1 MQIIFRKDLV
11 MSKQV
16 IDENVLGNG
25 PALPTDKKTTA
36 QQAADWSCPVFKV
49 SGVFS
54 SHMVLQREQPIK
66 VWGFSN
72 IPGSQVTGSFMGE
85 VSTATVTEDNR
96 WTLTFSARS
105 YEKTPQSMTITDD
118 HDHTVT
124 LEDILVGD
132 VWLLGGQSNA
142 ELNLAPC
149 MYLTPDIEFHEEDNF
164 RLFAQT
170 QDYPYT
176 HQEFCATPQPDV
188 INPEWCWK
196 RPDKESSLMFS
207 AIGWYFAR
215 EITQYIDIPLGLIMM
230 AAGGSCIREL
240 IPVELAHQE
249 GYTYGA
255 LVQEGG
261 YFNTLIHPFI
271 GLPFKAVIFF
281 QGESEGGT
289 RNLADRYAYDLEL
302 LVADERARFG
312 LNFPFYN
319 IQLSDYREEGEQY
332 FPWLDTIRVQQFK
345 ALSTIPNST
354 LTVDMDLGSP
364 AGYPDFAHSPFKKEL
379 SDRLAKLALAREY
392 GVGQE
397 AECSSPHPVTA
408 SFSEDKKQIIVEFRN
423 VSTGLAVR
431 NHTSAE
437 SYGMEVNGFSVGD
450 YDHREAARA
459 VITAPNTVT
468 IDIPSEVLAAVNASP
483 ESAEILTGY
492 INYAY
497 VVHITPDNANLCGGN
512 SMPVPAFSMSVTA
525 RL

>member
-1 MQIIFRKDLV
+1 MYNQITDQNIL
-11 MSKQV
+11 
-16 IDENVLGNG
+16 ENA
-25 PALPTDKKTTA
+25 PALPTDKQTTA
-36 QQAADWSCPVFKV
+36 QQSTDWICPEFKV

-66 VWGFSN
+66 IWGFSN
-72 IPGSQVTGSFMGE
+72 VLGSQVTGSFMGE
-85 VSTATVTEDNR
+85 MATTTVEENNR
-96 WTLTFSARS
+96 WTLTFSARPC
-105 YEKTPQSMTITDD
+105 EKNPQQMTITDD
-118 HDHTVT
+118 HDHTVIF
-124 LEDILVGD
+124 EDVLIGD

-142 ELNLAPC
+142 ELNLEPC

-176 HQEFCATPQPDV
+176 HQEFCAAPQPDV

-196 RPDKESSLMFS
+196 HPDKESSLMFS
-207 AIGWYFAR
+207 AIGWYFAK
-215 EITQYIDIPLGLIMM
+215 EITQCIDVPLGLIMM

-240 IPVELAHQE
+240 IPVEIAHQE

-271 GLPFKAVIFF
+271 GLPFKAMIFF

-289 RNLADRYAYDLEL
+289 RKFADRYAYELAL
-302 LVADERARFG
+302 LVSDERARFG
-312 LNFPFYN
+312 QNFPFYN

-397 AECSSPHPVTA
+397 AENSSPYPVIA
-408 SFSEDKKQIIVEFRN
+408 FFSEDGKHIIVEFKN
-423 VSTGLAVR
+423 VSSGLAVR
-431 NHTSAE
+431 NYTSEE
-437 SYGMEVNGFSVGD
+437 SYGMEVKGFSVGD
-450 YDHREAARA
+450 YDHRVITHA
-459 VITAPNTVT
+459 VITDQNTVT
-468 IDIPSEVLAAVNASP
+468 VDIPSEVLTAAC
-483 ESAEILTGY
+483 ESSESIEMLMGY
-492 INYAY
+492 VSYAY
-497 VVHITPDNANLCGGN
+497 IIHITPDNANLCGGN
-512 SMPVPAFSMSVTA
+512 MLPVPAFSLPVTTSV
-525 RL
+525 